1 MLNCRLSIQIEE
13 PFVGLVA
20 EDWLRRAAELT
31 LVAAGLS
38 SPVELGLVIAD
49 DDTVRELNRSYRGVD
64 DTTDVL
70 AFALSQPGSDE
81 EGEHFIMPPDKT
93 LHLGEIF
100 ISYRQAERQAEEQH
114 HPLERE
120 LALLVIHGVLHL
132 LGYEHERPEAEQRM
146 RAMEAK
152 VLDAIEKE

>member
-1 MLNCRLSIQIEE
+1 MLDCRLSIQIEE

-20 EDWLRRAAELT
+20 EDWMKRVVEIT
-31 LVAAGLS
+31 LVAAGIGG
-38 SPVELGLVIAD
+38 PVDIGLVIAG
-49 DDTVRELNRSYRGVD
+49 DDTVRNLNRDYRGVD
-64 DTTDVL
+64 NTTDVL
-70 AFALSQPGSDE
+70 AFALSQPGGDE
-81 EGEHFIMPPDKT
+81 VEHFIMPPDKT

-100 ISYRQAERQAEEQH
+100 ISYPQAERQAEEQN

-132 LGYEHERPEAEQRM
+132 LGYEHERPEAGERM
-146 RAMEAK
+146 RAMESK

>member
-1 MLNCRLSIQIEE
+1 MLDCQLSIRIEE

-64 DTTDVL
+64 NITDVL
-70 AFALSQPGSDE
+70 AFALSQPGND

-114 HPLERE
+114 HPLGRE

-152 VLDAIEKE
+152 VLDAVEKE

>member
-1 MLNCRLSIQIEE
+1 MLNYRLSIQIEE

-70 AFALSQPGSDE
+70 AFALSQPGNE
-81 EGEHFIMPPDKT
+81 GGEHFIMPPDKT

-152 VLDAIEKE
+152 VLDAMEKE

>member
-81 EGEHFIMPPDKT
+81 GEHFIMPPDKT

>member
-1 MLNCRLSIQIEE
+1 VLDCQLSIRVEE
-13 PFVGLVA
+13 PFVRLVA
-20 EDWLRRAAELT
+20 EDWLRRAVELT

-49 DDTVRELNRSYRGVD
+49 DDTLRELNRSYRGVD
-64 DTTDVL
+64 NTTDVL
-70 AFALSQPGSDE
+70 AFAFSQPGNE
-81 EGEHFIMPPDKT
+81 GGEHFITPPDKT

-120 LALLVIHGVLHL
+120 LALLVIHGTKNE
-132 LGYEHERPEAEQRM
+132 GYGGQSPGGNRKRM
-146 RAMEAK
+146 K
-152 VLDAIEKE
+152 LVGWVK

>member
-1 MLNCRLSIQIEE
+1 MLDCQLSIRIEE

-70 AFALSQPGSDE
+70 AFALSQPGSD

>member
-1 MLNCRLSIQIEE
+1 MLDCRLSIQIEE

-64 DTTDVL
+64 NITDVL
-70 AFALSQPGSDE
+70 AFALSQPESDKV
-81 EGEHFIMPPDKT
+81 EHFIMPPDKT

-114 HPLERE
+114 HPLGRE

-152 VLDAIEKE
+152 VLDAMEKE

>member
-1 MLNCRLSIQIEE
+1 MLDCQLSIRIEE
-13 PFVGLVA
+13 PFVRLVA

-49 DDTVRELNRSYRGVD
+49 DDTLRELNRSYRGVD
-64 DTTDVL
+64 TTTDVL
-70 AFALSQPGSDE
+70 AFALSQPSNDG
-81 EGEHFIMPPDKT
+81 GEHFIMPPDKT

-100 ISYRQAERQAEEQH
+100 ICYRQAERQAEEQQ
-114 HPLERE
+114 HPLGRE

-132 LGYEHERPEAEQRM
+132 LGYEHERSEAEQRM

-152 VLDAIEKE
+152 VLDAMEKE

>member
-1 MLNCRLSIQIEE
+1 VLDCQLSIRIEE
-13 PFVGLVA
+13 PFVRLVT
-20 EDWLRRAAELT
+20 EDWLRRAVELT

-49 DDTVRELNRSYRGVD
+49 DDTLRELNRSYRGVD
-64 DTTDVL
+64 NTTDVL
-70 AFALSQPGSDE
+70 AFAFSQPGNE
-81 EGEHFIMPPDKT
+81 GGEHFITPPDKT

-114 HPLERE
+114 HPLKRE
-120 LALLVIHGVLHL
+120 LSLLVIHGVLHL

-152 VLDAIEKE
+152 VLEAIEKE

>member
-1 MLNCRLSIQIEE
+1 MLDCRLSIQIEE

-81 EGEHFIMPPDKT
+81 GEHFIMPPDKT

-152 VLDAIEKE
+152 VLDAMEKE

>member
-1 MLNCRLSIQIEE
+1 VLDCQLSIRIEE
-13 PFVGLVA
+13 PFVRLVT
-20 EDWLRRAAELT
+20 EDWLRRAVELT

-49 DDTVRELNRSYRGVD
+49 DDTLRELNRSYRGVD
-64 DTTDVL
+64 NTTDVL
-70 AFALSQPGSDE
+70 AFAFSQPGNE
-81 EGEHFIMPPDKT
+81 GGEHFITPPDKT

-152 VLDAIEKE
+152 VLEAIEKE

>member
-1 MLNCRLSIQIEE
+1 VLDCQLSIRVEE
-13 PFVGLVA
+13 PFVRLVA
-20 EDWLRRAAELT
+20 EDWLRRAVELT

-49 DDTVRELNRSYRGVD
+49 DDTLRELNRSYRGVD
-64 DTTDVL
+64 NTTDVL
-70 AFALSQPGSDE
+70 AFAFSQPGNE
-81 EGEHFIMPPDKT
+81 GGEHFITPPDKT

-132 LGYEHERPEAEQRM
+132 LGYEHERPEVEERM
-146 RAMEAK
+146 RAMEGK
-152 VLDAIEKE
+152 VLDAIEKD